1 MYQAS
6 KGLQKTGMG
15 QGSKGGG
22 GVKPDPFVFVC
33 CRLKL
38 KLLQKKDSGGNL
50 PVDTSIQT
58 TADFL
63 LVEEARRNVTFSQQA
78 ALSLWVIS
86 LITG

>member
-15 QGSKGGG
+15 RGSEGGG
-22 GVKPDPFVFVC
+22 AAKPDTFVFVC

-38 KLLQKKDSGGNL
+38 KDSGGNL

-63 LVEEARRNVTFSQQA
+63 LVEEAGRNVTFSQQA